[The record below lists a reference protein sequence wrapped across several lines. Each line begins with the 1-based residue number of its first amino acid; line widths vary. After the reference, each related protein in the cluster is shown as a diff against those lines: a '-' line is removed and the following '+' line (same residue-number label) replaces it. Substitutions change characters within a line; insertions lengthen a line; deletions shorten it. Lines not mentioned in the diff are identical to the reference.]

1 MTGVSGFTVSQHA
14 NQWTQAT
21 CSWSNI
27 SDSILC
33 AICSAVQAPEVF
45 KLVFGATL
53 GLFVT
58 PVMAFGALIAKGRQ
72 AIPLS
77 S

>member
-1 MTGVSGFTVSQHA
+1 MAFLVR
-14 NQWTQAT
+14 
-21 CSWSNI
+21 
-27 SDSILC
+27 
-33 AICSAVQAPEVF
+33 ICLYVQAPEVF